1 MDKKFAVA
9 RAPFMP
15 GSNQVPDEGI
25 ALQNPYNQD
34 DSAII
39 READDFTVSVTTIS
53 ASLFSEYQDFYKAN
67 VPQYRNDYFVLTSN
81 AGLGTSRSAEKV
93 HEIKLHTEMKS
104 DIENLKDEN
113 VIVVEDYNANQH
125 KEMLSIDFHAFCQG
139 LGNTSGTDLQTA
151 IIQVGTFV
159 GTKLLGLVPFVE
171 ATKIVAEG
179 VNNLFSKCSNHGDE
193 VKTAR
198 FNLYPATEKEAPAFG
213 DAPLQTGAYVIFFES
228 MDITGLRLDSRGVVL
243 SASGAKINPYVVV
256 NIKNGVILLPDQQ
269 NTSAALEV
277 LERFN
282 AGPGEFAAKGEKPPE
297 QYFAALNELG
307 KSYRLVQQSQRYF
320 ELKQKGDTRTPEE
333 STKFVEIT
341 KILKEHFPDWD
352 AETV

>member
-15 GSNQVPDEGI
+15 GSNQIPKEGV

-34 DSAII
+34 DSSII

-53 ASLFSEYQDFYKAN
+53 ASLFFEYQDFYKAN

-81 AGLGTSRSAEKV
+81 SGLGASRSTEKV
-93 HEIKLHTEMKS
+93 HEIKLHTEMKD
-104 DIENLKDEN
+104 DIEYLEN
-113 VIVVEDYNANQH
+113 ENIIVVEDYSANKH
-125 KEMLSIDFHAFCQG
+125 KEMLSIEFHAFCQG
-139 LGNTSGTDLQTA
+139 LGDTSGTEFQTA
-151 IIQVGTFV
+151 ILKVSTFV

-171 ATKIVAEG
+171 TAKIVAEG
-179 VNNLFSKCSNHGDE
+179 VNNLFSKRSNHEDE

-198 FNLYPATEKEAPAFG
+198 LNLYPATEKEAPAFG

-228 MDITGLRLDSRGVVL
+228 MDITGLRLDNQGVVL
-243 SASGAKINPYVVV
+243 SESGAKINPYVVV

-307 KSYRLVQQSQRYF
+307 KSYRLVKQSQRYF
-320 ELKQKGDTRTPEE
+320 ELKQKGNSRTPEE
-333 STKFVEIT
+333 NAKFDTIT
-341 KILKEHFPDWD
+341 KTLKAEFPDWD
-352 AETV
+352 SAIV